1 MIDTDEDM
9 LMCDLAE
16 TYHIYDY
23 KSLPARMVATLSV
36 GLRDNSRIKMKM
48 QGMKYPLETI
58 FLAGMVDRLSQL
70 VWMQTKDGMEGI
82 NQPKS
87 VLACLIGTDD
97 EQTDIKGFDTAE
109 DFENEWRY
117 IVEGGKNEQ

>member
-1 MIDTDEDM
+1 
-9 LMCDLAE
+9 
-16 TYHIYDY
+16 
-23 KSLPARMVATLSV
+23 
-36 GLRDNSRIKMKM
+36 MKM

-87 VLACLIGTDD
+87 VLAYLIGTDD